1 MLRLFVF
8 VLFCLTSATV
18 AAAQCRGT
26 DLRDRLTPAA
36 QERLQREIA
45 KVPFAYGNH
54 WVATKGKQR
63 IHVIGTQHTGD
74 SRMRAIMR
82 TLRPVIE
89 QADAVLLEVT
99 RMELAKIED
108 VLLDNRSLILITKGP
123 TLPQM
128 MSETAWADLSHRMK
142 QQGYDPEQ
150 TARIQPWYLSLSL
163 AQSGCGGRGFAA
175 YSGLDDRIED
185 LAIRNRIPIGSL
197 ELSMDG
203 MRSLALQP
211 IRDQAKLLELDL
223 ASDLNI
229 DDQVV
234 TQRNAYFSETLAEAL
249 LIKEWTMY
257 RDIDIPRSEV
267 VRLLRQFDTLLL
279 DRRNK
284 AWMPVITRTKGDNL
298 VVAVGAA
305 HLPGR
310 NGVLNLLHKRG
321 YTLTRASF

>member
-8 VLFCLTSATV
+8 VLFGLTFASA
-18 AAAQCRGT
+18 ANAQCQGT
-26 DLRDRLTPAA
+26 DLRDRLTPSA
-36 QERLQREIA
+36 QERLKQEIT

-63 IHVIGTQHTGD
+63 INVIGTQHTGD
-74 SRMRAIMR
+74 SRMRSIMR

-89 QADAVLLEVT
+89 RADAVLLEVT
-99 RMELAKIED
+99 RLELAKMEQR
-108 VLLDNRSLILITKGP
+108 LRDNRSLFLITKGP
-123 TLPQM
+123 TLPKI
-128 MSETAWADLSHRMK
+128 MSKSAWTDLSVRMELF
-142 QQGYDPEQ
+142 GYEPEQ

-163 AQSGCGGRGFAA
+163 AQSGCGGRGFAS

-185 LAIRNRIPIGSL
+185 VAIRNRIPIGSL
-197 ELSMDG
+197 ERSMDG
-203 MRSLALQP
+203 MRALAKQS

-223 ASDLNI
+223 ASGLNI

-234 TQRNAYFSETLAEAL
+234 TQRNAYFNETLAEAL

-257 RDIDIPRSEV
+257 RDIDISRSEV
-267 VRLLRQFDTLLL
+267 VRLLRQFDDLLL

-284 AWMPVITRTKGDNL
+284 AWMPVIIRTKGNNL

-310 NGVLNLLHKRG
+310 NGILNLLSKRG

>member
-1 MLRLFVF
+1 MLRLIIF

-26 DLRDRLTPAA
+26 DLRDRLTPSA
-36 QERLQREIA
+36 QERLKREIA

-54 WVATKGKQR
+54 WIATKGKQR

-74 SRMRAIMR
+74 SRMRSIMR

-89 QADAVLLEVT
+89 KADAVLLEVT
-99 RMELAKIED
+99 RLELAKMEN
-108 VLLDNRSLILITKGP
+108 VLRDNRSLILITKGP

-128 MSETAWADLSHRMK
+128 MSAATWSQLSVLMK
-142 QQGYDPEQ
+142 LQGYAPEQ
-150 TARIQPWYLSLSL
+150 TALIQPWYLSLSL
-163 AQSGCGGRGFAA
+163 AQSGCGGRGFAS

-185 LAIRNRIPIGSL
+185 VAIRNRVPIGSL
-197 ELSMDG
+197 ERSMDG
-203 MRSLALQP
+203 VSSLAKQP

-267 VRLLRQFDTLLL
+267 VRLLRQFDNLLL

-284 AWMPVITRTKGDNL
+284 AWMPVILRTKGNTL

-310 NGVLNLLHKRG
+310 NGILNLLHKRG
-321 YTLTRASF
+321 YSMSRAAF